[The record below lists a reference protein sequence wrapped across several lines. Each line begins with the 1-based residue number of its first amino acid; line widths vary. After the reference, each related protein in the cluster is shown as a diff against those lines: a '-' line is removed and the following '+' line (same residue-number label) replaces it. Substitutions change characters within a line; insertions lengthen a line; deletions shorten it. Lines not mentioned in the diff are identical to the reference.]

1 LERKYNPACGAL
13 WDLLILWETSLH
25 NNYGKSKNMKD
36 QEKTRDQLLKDINDL
51 HTRIAELE
59 ELDAERARTK
69 EALSQSL
76 EKLKKATGFII
87 DVIVMV
93 IEMRDPYMAGH
104 QKRVADL
111 ARSIAAEM
119 NLSEEII
126 DGIGMAGLIHDL
138 GKISIPTEI
147 LGQARQLN
155 DLEYSIVKTHPEIG
169 YKILK
174 DIHFDRP
181 VALIVY
187 QHHERMNG
195 TGYPQGIK
203 REDILPEA
211 RILGVADV
219 VEAIC
224 RYRPYRPASGIDKAL
239 KEISQYS
246 GVLYDPE
253 VVDACTR
260 LFSEKGFRFKSR

>member
-1 LERKYNPACGAL
+1 
-13 WDLLILWETSLH
+13 
-25 NNYGKSKNMKD
+25 
-36 QEKTRDQLLKDINDL
+36 
-51 HTRIAELE
+51 
-59 ELDAERARTK
+59 
-69 EALSQSL
+69 
-76 EKLKKATGFII
+76 
-87 DVIVMV
+87 
-93 IEMRDPYMAGH
+93 
-104 QKRVADL
+104 
-111 ARSIAAEM
+111 M
-119 NLSEEII
+119 NLSKEII

-138 GKISIPTEI
+138 GKISIPAEI
-147 LGQARQLN
+147 LGQPRQLN

-169 YKILK
+169 YQILK
-174 DIHFDRP
+174 DIDFYRP
-181 VALIVY
+181 IALIVY

-203 REDILPEA
+203 GEDILPEA

>member
-1 LERKYNPACGAL
+1 
-13 WDLLILWETSLH
+13 
-25 NNYGKSKNMKD
+25 MKD
-36 QEKTRDQLLKDINDL
+36 QEKAKEQLIKEINDL
-51 HTRIAELE
+51 RARVAELE
-59 ELDAERARTK
+59 ELDSERTQAK
-69 EALSQSL
+69 DALSQSL

-93 IEMRDPYMAGH
+93 VETRDPYMAGH

-119 NLSEEII
+119 NLSKEII

-138 GKISIPTEI
+138 GKISIPAEI
-147 LGQARQLN
+147 LGQPRQLN

-169 YKILK
+169 YQILK
-174 DIHFDRP
+174 DIDFYRP
-181 VALIVY
+181 IALIVY

-203 REDILPEA
+203 GEDILPEA

>member
-1 LERKYNPACGAL
+1 MN
-13 WDLLILWETSLH
+13 
-25 NNYGKSKNMKD
+25 D
-36 QEKTRDQLLKDINDL
+36 QEKTREQLIKEINDL
-51 HTRIAELE
+51 RARVAELE
-59 ELDAERARTK
+59 ESDAERTQAK

-76 EKLKKATGFII
+76 EKLKRATGFII
-87 DVIVMV
+87 DIIVMV
-93 IEMRDPYMAGH
+93 VETRDPYMAGH
-104 QKRVADL
+104 QERVADL
-111 ARSIAAEM
+111 ARSIATEM
-119 NLSEEII
+119 NLSDEII
-126 DGIGMAGLIHDL
+126 DGIGMAGIIHDL
-138 GKISIPTEI
+138 GKISIPSEI
-147 LGQARQLN
+147 LGQPRKLN
-155 DLEYSIVKTHPEIG
+155 DIEYSFVKTHPEIG
-169 YKILK
+169 YQMLK
-174 DIHFDRP
+174 DIDFYRP

-203 REDILPEA
+203 GEDILLEA

-224 RYRPYRPASGIDKAL
+224 RHRPYRPASKIDKAL

-260 LFSEKGFRFKSR
+260 LFGEKGFRFKSR

>member
-1 LERKYNPACGAL
+1 
-13 WDLLILWETSLH
+13 
-25 NNYGKSKNMKD
+25 MKD
-36 QEKTRDQLLKDINDL
+36 QEKTKEALIRENNDL
-51 HTRIAELE
+51 RSRIAELE
-59 ELDAERARTK
+59 KSEAGRTQAE
-69 EALSQSL
+69 EALSQTL
-76 EKLKKATGFII
+76 DKLKKATGFII

-93 IEMRDPYMAGH
+93 VETRDPYMAGH

-138 GKISIPTEI
+138 GKISIPAEI
-147 LGQARQLN
+147 LGQPRQLT
-155 DLEYSIVKTHPEIG
+155 DVEYSLVKTHPDTAYQLLKEIDF
-169 YKILK
+169 Y
-174 DIHFDRP
+174 RP

-187 QHHERMNG
+187 QHHERING

-203 REDILPEA
+203 GEDILPEA
-211 RILGVADV
+211 KILGVADV

-224 RYRPYRPASGIDKAL
+224 RHRPYRAASGIDKAL

-253 VVDACTR
+253 VVDACTK

>member
-1 LERKYNPACGAL
+1 
-13 WDLLILWETSLH
+13 
-25 NNYGKSKNMKD
+25 MKD
-36 QEKTRDQLLKDINDL
+36 QEKTKEVLIKEINDL
-51 HTRIAELE
+51 RSRMAELE
-59 ELDAERARTK
+59 KSDAERSQAK

-87 DVIVMV
+87 DLIVMV
-93 IEMRDPYMAGH
+93 VETRDPYMAGH

-119 NLSEEII
+119 NLSGEII
-126 DGIGMAGLIHDL
+126 DSIGMAGLIHDL
-138 GKISIPTEI
+138 GKISIPAEI
-147 LGQARQLN
+147 LGQPRLLT
-155 DLEYSIVKTHPEIG
+155 DVEYSLVKTHPEIG
-169 YKILK
+169 YQILK
-174 DIHFDRP
+174 EIDFYRP
-181 VALIVY
+181 IDLIVY
-187 QHHERMNG
+187 QHHERING

-203 REDILPEA
+203 GEDILMEA
-211 RILGVADV
+211 LILGVADV

-253 VVDACTR
+253 VVDACTK

>member
-1 LERKYNPACGAL
+1 
-13 WDLLILWETSLH
+13 
-25 NNYGKSKNMKD
+25 MKD
-36 QEKTRDQLLKDINDL
+36 QEKTNEALIREITDL
-51 HTRIAELE
+51 RSRMAELE
-59 ELDAERARTK
+59 KSDAERTQT
-69 EALSQSL
+69 EAAFSKSL
-76 EKLKKATGFII
+76 AKLKKATGFII

-93 IEMRDPYMAGH
+93 VETRDPYMAGH
-104 QKRVADL
+104 QKRVTDL

-138 GKISIPTEI
+138 GKLSIPAEI
-147 LGQARQLN
+147 LGQPRQLT
-155 DLEYSIVKTHPEIG
+155 DVEYSLVKTHPEIG
-169 YKILK
+169 YQLLK
-174 DIHFDRP
+174 EIDFYRP

-187 QHHERMNG
+187 QHHERING

-203 REDILPEA
+203 GEDILLEA
-211 RILGVADV
+211 KILGVADV

-224 RYRPYRPASGIDKAL
+224 RHRPYRAASGIDKAL
-239 KEISQYS
+239 KEISQHS

-253 VVDACTR
+253 VVDACTK